1 MKAIK
6 YEVILKEI
14 KKQRQFEKELLEL
27 KERYPLYITVQEV
40 ELFLD

>member
-14 KKQRQFEKELLEL
+14 KKQRQFEKELLRL
-27 KERYPLYITVQEV
+27 KEKYSLYLTVQEV
-40 ELFLD
+40 ELFLN